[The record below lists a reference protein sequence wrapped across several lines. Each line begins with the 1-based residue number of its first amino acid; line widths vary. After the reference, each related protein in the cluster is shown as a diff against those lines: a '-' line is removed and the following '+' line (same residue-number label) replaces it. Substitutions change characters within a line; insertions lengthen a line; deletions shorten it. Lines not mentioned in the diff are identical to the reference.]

1 MLIDEAL
8 QQALDNLNEILV
20 PGKYAK
26 KMSDSMANIQS
37 VISVVQNASEKHSI
51 LSVKYDLTIIISL
64 NEPKR

>member
-37 VISVVQNASEKHSI
+37 VISVVQNARVQEQRKQEEMKCEQDPNVSE
-51 LSVKYDLTIIISL
+51 
-64 NEPKR
+64 